1 MKITIQYFE
10 GCPHWNVADRRVKNA
25 LRDSARQD
33 VKLEYQLIDS
43 PEAAERFRFRGSPS
57 ILIDGRDP
65 FAVGDEAFGMS
76 CRVYQTAE
84 GTQGAP
90 TEAQL
95 RALLATSA

>member
-1 MKITIQYFE
+1 MKITIQYFD
-10 GCPHWNVADRRVKNA
+10 GCPHWTLADERVKNA
-25 LRDSARQD
+25 VRDSARED
-33 VKLEYQLIDS
+33 VELDYQLIDS
-43 PEAAERFRFRGSPS
+43 PEAAERARFRGSPS

-65 FAVGDEAFGMS
+65 FARGDEAFGMS

-95 RALLATSA
+95 RTLLATCG